1 MQKLFILLSLI
12 AITSFNCNSVSAQ
25 DNGQIPLHPIAT
37 QGQSNSSETGTVQ
50 GGLQRSPV
58 YIPSVFLSNHTL
70 LFEECCIGCEIEI
83 MENDEVVY
91 STIITDANGTVQ
103 LPEDLS
109 GNFELCLYWSSFAFV
124 GEFELLPY

>member
-1 MQKLFILLSLI
+1 MLTGLGCGIINAQTDEPIVLRPNNTGSE
-12 AITSFNCNSVSAQ
+12 ATANTSGQ
-25 DNGQIPLHPIAT
+25 NGP
-37 QGQSNSSETGTVQ
+37 
-50 GGLQRSPV
+50 QRSPI
-58 YIPSVFLSNHTL
+58 YIPTIYYSNHTL

>member
-1 MQKLFILLSLI
+1 MKKLITLLLLTGLGYSI
-12 AITSFNCNSVSAQ
+12 INAQ
-25 DNGQIPLHPIAT
+25 TDEPIVLRPNNNG
-37 QGQSNSSETGTVQ
+37 SNSSENTSEQNGFP
-50 GGLQRSPV
+50 RSPI
-58 YIPSVFLSNHTL
+58 YIPTVYYSNHTL

-109 GNFELCLYWSSFAFV
+109 GNFELHLYWGSFVFV
-124 GEFELLPY
+124 GEIDLE